1 MRIAVLGGGVVGV
14 TTAYQLQR
22 DGHEVVVIERNRE
35 VAAGASYA
43 NAGMIAPGHSFVWS
57 SPRAP
62 LILMKSLV
70 MKDQALRFKFSADPR
85 LYAWSWGFLKECTAA
100 KARRNTLPNTGSPP
114 IRRACSTSVVAEEAI
129 DYDRNLR
136 GILYLHRSQQ
146 ALDAGVEHMKLLESD
161 GQVIK
166 VLDRDQVVALDP
178 ALASARER
186 IAGAILCPTD
196 ETGDRAKFTRALAA
210 KIVARGGSV
219 ITGATVGGLRDRRRQ
234 GHGRANRPRTFAAD
248 AYVLALG
255 AQSPAL
261 ARTLGVSLPIYPIKG
276 YSLTIPVGEPA
287 SPPTIACVDEHN
299 LVAISRF
306 GDRLRVTAT
315 AEFAGYDTSHKP
327 SDFAFMK
334 RVAQELYPDGGEYD
348 RAEMCAGLRPMT
360 PTNLPLF
367 GRRRFSN
374 LILNTGH
381 GHIGWTMSHGSARIT
396 ADLIA
401 GRKPA
406 ISMDGLWPRERS
418 ERRPM
423 SLDLA
428 PATIDLGV
436 LPSELDGGSRRARRS
451 ASWCSPPTRRWSTSS
466 ARSSTCPASGSM
478 SRASIT
484 TPRSGPTRFAPS
496 GRGSRPASR

>member
-1 MRIAVLGGGVVGV
+1 MRITVLGGGVVGV

-35 VAAGASYA
+35 VAAEASFA

-62 LILMKSLV
+62 IILMKSLV

-100 KARRNTLPNTGSPP
+100 KARRNTLAKHRLAAYSQTVLDN
-114 IRRACSTSVVAEEAI
+114 VVAEEAI
-129 DYDRNLR
+129 DYDRSLR
-136 GILYLHRSQQ
+136 GILYLHRNQQ

-161 GQVIK
+161 GQVIV
-166 VLDRDQVVALDP
+166 VLNRDDVVALDP
-178 ALASARER
+178 ALADAREG

-196 ETGDRAKFTRALAA
+196 ETGDCAKFTRALAA
-210 KIVARGGSV
+210 KIVARGGAV
-219 ITGATVGGLRDRRRQ
+219 VTGANVSGLKTEGDKVTAALTDR
-234 GHGRANRPRTFAAD
+234 GEFAAD

-255 AQSPAL
+255 AQSPLL
-261 ARTLGVSLPIYPIKG
+261 ARTLGISLPIYPIKG
-276 YSLTIPVGEPA
+276 YSLTIPIGAAA
-287 SPPTIACVDEHN
+287 SPPTVACVDEHN

-306 GDRLRVTAT
+306 GDRLRITAT

-334 RVAQELYPDGGEYD
+334 RVAQELYPDGAEYD
-348 RAEMCAGLRPMT
+348 RPEMSACLRPMT

-367 GRRRFSN
+367 GRTRFAN
-374 LILNTGH
+374 LVLNTGH

-406 ISMDGLWPRERS
+406 ISMDGL
-418 ERRPM
+418 M
-423 SLDLA
+423 A
-428 PATIDLGV
+428 A
-436 LPSELDGGSRRARRS
+436 
-451 ASWCSPPTRRWSTSS
+451 
-466 ARSSTCPASGSM
+466 
-478 SRASIT
+478 
-484 TPRSGPTRFAPS
+484 
-496 GRGSRPASR
+496 